1 MKFVRLPQLLKLG
14 LPFLLFLRV
23 NALSF
28 SQQPSIR
35 QTIFHYEYPSI
46 RRTLPWKSALFA
58 SPLSQMGAIVHSS
71 PIIGNSLVCMGLS
84 AVGDLL
90 AQRLEH
96 MEAPKIS
103 QTNSLDIRRASR
115 LAAFGFFLSGPLYS
129 TWYPCLDNMCRPWAL
144 EIYGVWATPIVKMI
158 LEMILIEPIFLL
170 SFFTFMNFCKGGT
183 LRTLATKLQKE
194 FFSTYRTSLMVWP
207 PFMLLTFRFVP
218 LAALTLVVNVANA
231 LWDGYLSYRH
241 SLMSRITANPIQMD
255 NSTISIGILQAVQ
268 S

>member
-1 MKFVRLPQLLKLG
+1 MRSRFIPLLLKQRL
-14 LPFLLFLRV
+14 LLFLFV
-23 NALSF
+23 PVHVFSF
-28 SQQPSIR
+28 SQQPF
-35 QTIFHYEYPSI
+35 T
-46 RRTLPWKSALFA
+46 RRTNFHFEDASTRRMLPRKSALFV
-58 SPLSQMGAIVHSS
+58 SPLSQMGAVVQSN
-71 PIIGNSLVCMGLS
+71 PLLGNSLVCMGLS
-84 AVGDLL
+84 AIGDLL

-96 MEAPKIS
+96 SEAPTLS
-103 QTNSLDIRRASR
+103 VPNSLNVRRASR

-129 TWYPCLDNMCRPWAL
+129 TWYPCLDTMCRPWAL
-144 EIYGVWATPIVKMI
+144 EMYGVWATPIVKMI
-158 LEMILIEPIFLL
+158 LEMILIEPIFLF
-170 SFFTFMNFCKGGT
+170 SFFTFMNFSKGGT

-241 SLMSRITANPIQMD
+241 SLTSRISENPKQMD
-255 NSTISIGILQAVQ
+255 NTTISIGILQAVE